1 MNEGMRSS
9 VEGAAGRASV
19 AGAAGRASVAG
30 AACRASVAGAAD
42 RAGAADGLCPGKK
55 LSFGCM
61 RLPVV
66 GEGHARI
73 DLAEFER
80 MADEFLDRGFTYF
93 DTAWMYH
100 EQASER
106 AVGEAVVARHARDSF
121 TLATKMPL
129 SMLPDA
135 ARRELARSFPDS
147 TPAEL
152 AIRYAASLDNVMCVL
167 SGMSTSA
174 QLDENTRFMGG
185 FEPIEE
191 GGRLAFVRAARPRIL
206 AVRRHAGARGLFSYN
221 IPSYRNV
228 ITSGKRDRHPA
239 PSRGHAG
246 CRSFFYRRPEART
259 RMTER
264 AS

>member
-9 VEGAAGRASV
+9 VEGAACRASV
-19 AGAAGRASVAG
+19 AGAAGRASVEG

-55 LSFGCM
+55 LGFGCM

-129 SMLPDA
+129 SMLSDA

-191 GGRLAFVRAARPRIL
+191 GRRPAFVCAARPRIL
-206 AVRRHAGARGLFSYN
+206 AVRRHAGAWGLFSYN

-246 CRSFFYRRPEART
+246 CRSFFYRRPEARM

-264 AS
+264 AP

>member
-9 VEGAAGRASV
+9 VEGAACRASV
-19 AGAAGRASVAG
+19 AGAAG
-30 AACRASVAGAAD
+30 

-106 AVGEAVVARHARDSF
+106 AVGEAVVARHARGSF

-129 SMLPDA
+129 SMLSDA
-135 ARRELARSFPDS
+135 DERGQVDLFEEQLRRPRTDHVDYYLAHNVNVNTSGWTGRAPRS
-147 TPAEL
+147 
-152 AIRYAASLDNVMCVL
+152 
-167 SGMSTSA
+167 
-174 QLDENTRFMGG
+174 
-185 FEPIEE
+185 
-191 GGRLAFVRAARPRIL
+191 RAAG
-206 AVRRHAGARGLFSYN
+206 ATTCRRRTAS
-221 IPSYRNV
+221 PSW
-228 ITSGKRDRHPA
+228 
-239 PSRGHAG
+239 
-246 CRSFFYRRPEART
+246 
-259 RMTER
+259 
-264 AS
+264 